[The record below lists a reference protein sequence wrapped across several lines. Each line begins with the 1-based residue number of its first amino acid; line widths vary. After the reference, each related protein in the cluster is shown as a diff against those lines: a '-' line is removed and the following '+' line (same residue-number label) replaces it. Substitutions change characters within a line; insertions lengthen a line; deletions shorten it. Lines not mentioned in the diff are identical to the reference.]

1 MPRVPNDLL
10 LLGIAQIAVVIAGF
24 TAVTAALTPPGG
36 SWSPD
41 HRIRQRAI
49 VSTSFNVVFESLLPL
64 IVFAWLD
71 DARLALVLASAGVA
85 VYAIWVVSTRARQ
98 FLKTDAF
105 RTRSGR
111 LLFVLGPLACLLF
124 ASNAIVFAS
133 VALYSVA
140 LLVQLSVA
148 VVSFYSVVS
157 AATS

>member
-49 VSTSFNVVFESLLPL
+49 VSTSFNDAFHIRSRQLLFVLGPL
-64 IVFAWLD
+64 ACLLF
-71 DARLALVLASAGVA
+71 VLASAGVA